1 MERPHTIP
9 GADLQLHIPKRPRQL
24 VLRARRLGLR
34 LLVKQFIS
42 LMHFECVCQGAKEPG
57 ILYPC
62 ILVAVPSTCPD
73 PRMPRN
79 VWKWRNGSAFQ

>member
-42 LMHFECVCQGAKEPG
+42 LMHFECVCQGAKEPKSQVS
-57 ILYPC
+57 C
-62 ILVAVPSTCPD
+62 ILVSL
-73 PRMPRN
+73 
-79 VWKWRNGSAFQ
+79 